1 MKKIVVPVD
10 FTDISKYGTELAVKI
25 AAHLDAEIHFL
36 NIVTLPSHILL
47 TPEGD
52 IFEDGDFDVSVPR
65 KLKEENMVKLKSWIE
80 QYAPTSKSC
89 VCFGHVNEQ
98 IMKYADSIHADLIVM
113 GTHINMGVK
122 ELLNSSYAEYIAMHT
137 SVPIITLKCDRSDM
151 QVKSIVLASSFKIAD
166 IPHCEM
172 ALALQKAFNA
182 KLYLLRVNTANDFIP
197 DGEAEK
203 HMKAFAA
210 KYELQN
216 YEIAIYNDKEV
227 EDGIMHFVAKHDIDI
242 IAIGSKQ
249 RTGVNKI
256 INGCVSADVLN
267 HLYKPIL
274 TFKLKD

>member
-10 FTDISKYGTELAVKI
+10 FSDISKYGTELAVKI
-25 AAHLDAEIHFL
+25 AKHIDATIHFL

-47 TPEGD
+47 TQDGD

-65 KLKEENMVKLKSWIE
+65 KLKEDNQIRLKEWAA
-80 QYAPTSKSC
+80 QYAPDAKLC

-98 IMKYADSIHADLIVM
+98 VMKYADELHADLIVM

-122 ELLNSSYAEYIAMHT
+122 ELLNASHAQYIAMHT
-137 SVPIITLKCDRSDM
+137 AIPIMTLKCDRSDL

-166 IPHCEM
+166 VPHCEM

-182 KLYLLRVNTANDFIP
+182 KLYLLRVNTSDDFLP
-197 DGEAEK
+197 DGEVEK

-210 KYELQN
+210 KYQLQDF
-216 YEIAIYNDKEV
+216 EMAIYNDNEV

-249 RTGVNKI
+249 RTGINKI